1 MRSVDF
7 TSESYLCEAQFTSQS
22 FDLSKYLDY
31 EEKAGGEGGKGCEIT
46 CCAFFYPSS
55 SSSLKQTHFS
65 HMAAANGFKSVTV
78 GNQHFFT
85 ALIGGCVESKRQ

>member
-1 MRSVDF
+1 MKRKRG
-7 TSESYLCEAQFTSQS
+7 ER
-22 FDLSKYLDY
+22 
-31 EEKAGGEGGKGCEIT
+31 EERDVRLHAVH
-46 CCAFFYPSS
+46 FFYP